1 MSWLHGLGHYD
12 APRCKGVAPRS
23 GEGHH
28 MQVSK
33 LPRFVRLSYLIGKK
47 DATPPIPPIVPLS
60 AATIWR
66 MVKEGT
72 FPAPKKL
79 GKNSTAWILAE
90 VEEWARMRSGLGG
103 SGGVE
108 R

>member
-1 MSWLHGLGHYD
+1 MVMK
-12 APRCKGVAPRS
+12 AARP
-23 GEGHH
+23 
-28 MQVSK
+28 
-33 LPRFVRLSYLIGKK
+33 RLS
-47 DATPPIPPIVPLS
+47 A
-60 AATIWR
+60 
-66 MVKEGT
+66 KEGT